1 MSGCGASARSFQKAR
16 LPADLLP
23 VLSLSQWIRIAR
35 GIKAKRSMGYTG
47 VLEHD
52 IVVPSDADGRPGS
65 RLVAP
70 SRSPYLGV
78 INSDGSRSEF
88 VVLIGAS
95 SALQAVCFG
104 PADDRRNLE
113 SRCELAI
120 NSIEMIDAGRC
131 IAQPT
136 PATIAGLPAL
146 TYKIRLTRGRLLIEW
161 KFDCQGWY
169 FGAGI
174 VQSTR
179 DGEEAIALGL
189 ASLATWTWT

>member
-1 MSGCGASARSFQKAR
+1 MSGCGASARSFQTAR

-65 RLVAP
+65 RLIAP

-120 NSIEMIDAGRC
+120 NSIEMIGAGRC

-146 TYKIRLTRGRLLIEW
+146 TYKIRLTRGPVSYTHLRAHE
-161 KFDCQGWY
+161 
-169 FGAGI
+169 
-174 VQSTR
+174 TR
-179 DGEEAIALGL
+179 HDLV
-189 ASLATWTWT
+189 